1 MKNWI
6 IISILILIFSSL
18 QGQDIKEIVKDV
30 RVDIQYSKKYDY
42 YIVSPFA
49 NNNIQDCI
57 ILETNLDSSFQKI
70 KDGIWLNEN
79 YTVKKCN
86 SKMGNYYL
94 FIKKEN

>member
-57 ILETNLDSSFQKI
+57 VLETNLDSSFQKI

-79 YTVKKCN
+79 YTVKRCN

>member
-1 MKNWI
+1 M
-6 IISILILIFSSL
+6 ILIILSIIFNAL
-18 QGQDIKEIVKDV
+18 QAQDIKEIVKDAK
-30 RVDIQYSKKYDY
+30 VDIQYSKKYNY

-57 ILETNLDSSFQKI
+57 ILETNLDSNFQKI

-94 FIKKEN
+94 FIYKKN